1 MFMLVVFI
9 SNLLLPTYSWAL
21 TAGPTAPEATSFEPV
36 DTTDM
41 VNTITGDFTYNL
53 PLLEVPGPGGSYPVT
68 LSYHAGIQPGV
79 DASWVGLGWSLNPGA
94 INRITNGLPDDL
106 KETTST
112 DRQFWSGG
120 SSTVTSVGIS
130 VGIGNVATVTA
141 GLEFANDTYRG
152 RGIGGYLG
160 GSLSV
165 PFSGAKSAGT
175 AEQSPFSAGASVRVG
190 ISPYGGAYVS
200 AGLNVGVGGA
210 IADGLS
216 IGSGAGLNYDSR
228 GGFAAGLSG
237 GISAGHKDS
246 KHKNSWGGSLLG
258 GSISTGNS
266 KGSVG
271 VAGFSTSANNS
282 KSGNITVRSDS
293 WSVDIPVY
301 YGVNLSIGRQYTRY
315 WMDETETLKN
325 YGSLFFPTNDLGD
338 MSTKVFDSYHMA
350 NLNSISKGEHP
361 AKSMEGSFADY
372 DSYSVNAQ
380 GVGGSMR
387 PYHYNVS
394 LYSQDVI
401 NTANNTTTKDV
412 LGYFIPQAAQNVM
425 FRFENDFSNRVINQ
439 PSNITVNHT
448 YTTTNPPVQQYPN
461 DTNFEGWKQE
471 YDTYPSQTTTTNIPL
486 YFQYSTPMAGKPGS
500 QEFIPR
506 VVSSRHIEFF
516 TTDEILDA
524 KEARVQGNSVPFN
537 QLLARG
543 FIECSAKGFIRNR
556 SGGKIGAFTI
566 TNESGV
572 SYHFSLPAY
581 AYDEYTYSENKGDQ
595 GSRSFNSVTQKD
607 KYAYTW
613 YLTGVTGPDYV
624 DRGASGTSDGGLNEH
639 DWGHWVDINYGM
651 WTNDYIWRNP
661 SEDFNTDLDNEFK
674 NVSKGRKQLYYLNK
688 IRTATHTALFA
699 KEIRADGKG
708 VISKNHVPVLAS
720 GGSITWTD
728 LGGHMPLQTQLDI
741 KYEQGVTHLNPP
753 DIVTGHLLPKATMAL
768 KSILLIQNKDFSTSL
783 NNIVEGMSNYYRN
796 EIVYVSQPHQIT
808 TIRVQNHFG
817 ENVIDVGDIA
827 SSSFPMSQVIRKIDF
842 THDYSLSPGTPNS
855 YDAAGSMYEGGP
867 HNLNLLGKLTLNA
880 VTFKGHGG
888 VESTPPISFEY
899 DLDDKQPTYNS
910 INSVNTAA
918 KTIELA
924 NSDYVVVGDILTFK
938 QAGTVY
944 YGYVK
949 NLQAG
954 NKTVEIISSQLPVAG
969 QVTEFRRTKNP
980 PYKKDFTD
988 IWGYFKVDH
997 HQMTQRNLEKYPTF
1011 ISARNNDV
1019 WSLRKIKT
1027 STGGTIQVN
1036 YDPDDF
1042 SKCIITK
1049 NLTIKLQ
1056 SSSNSTNV
1064 TPVYESYEYNN
1075 YTKYFLD
1082 ATLDPA
1088 ASLDFDSLYNVGDAV
1103 DMVTLFQGQRY
1114 VEPGQ
1119 PIFAHHFNPE
1129 VVFIG
1134 VVQEVSSKYIR
1145 IRVYTPFVNNSAT
1158 LQGGFMQVTNQ
1169 QRYLGG
1175 GLRVKSLEVI
1185 DPLSGDTRFT
1195 QYEYKVDGLS
1205 TGVSSYEPVN
1215 ISDVKLPGTAN
1226 PSAAETLK
1234 HHFFSPFI
1242 KMLTMARDVPA
1253 PGVYYKKVRIRE
1265 GIKRA
1270 NGETTMIPGFSE
1282 YEFQTFTEDMIG
1294 VTQGNLFSQNSSGY
1308 HRGEPYNMIQAKR
1321 IYQRNFSQR
1330 LGNLLSVKS
1339 YNENGQ
1345 KISETRNHYL
1355 HDEQTGLPSYYT
1367 NESQYPALVSSRFG
1381 DQGVVNETFHH
1392 ARWVK
1397 MSDTDKRLLGITSQ
1411 KENYPNIQTGTTT
1424 INYKTGIK
1432 TEAKTLA
1439 FDFYSG
1445 AIKKSLITDGF
1456 GNTILTEN
1464 IPAYEKYPAMGSKMT
1479 NIANKHMLAQQA
1491 ATNSFKVNPA
1501 NIDEKLA
1508 LVSAS
1513 AQTWSNQLPV
1523 LGIGTN
1529 GTYGLQESVWRQK
1542 SSFSFIGSENA
1553 ALRPDGFLP
1562 INEFSEFGGWQQFS
1576 IIETS
1581 NFATTNGWT
1590 GTGINLTANQ
1600 DGISGRDNTIKLTT
1614 ATVAGNQHITVKD
1627 AVVAEPGQ
1635 KYIISAD
1642 FFIPTSNTL
1651 FDGFLLT
1658 NSSGTQNIIDARN
1671 LPRNSWITVQSGEVD
1686 YATGN
1691 RFILRATNGSA
1702 ISFSSSGEFA
1712 YMTNF
1717 RVQKAIPNLIPSS
1730 WQKSSDVKLADVYS
1744 HALEA
1749 TDVNENFAATKMS
1762 LDQTRVFATVANSR
1776 YNEFAFSGL
1785 EETPGSNGKLGG
1797 GVVHGG
1803 TIVPTAHTGTKAVSS
1818 TVGQRGFTYT
1828 FTNSTAKKFHVS
1840 VWSDKPNSSIRY
1852 KIGTG
1857 ANQTAVPTVNQAGIW
1872 YLHEADIDLAAGATL
1887 EVWCEPNGA
1896 TTIFDD
1902 FRVHPLKAAMVS
1914 YVYNQWGELSHILD
1928 NNNLYTEYEYDG
1940 LGRLTKV
1947 NRETFQYGKSNVS
1960 EVVYHYHN
1968 QN

>member
-1 MFMLVVFI
+1 MKINPTTKKAISIFMLVVFI
-9 SNLLLPTYSWAL
+9 SNVLLPTYSWAL

-130 VGIGNVATVTA
+130 IGIGNVATVTA
-141 GLEFANDTYRG
+141 GLEFANDTYKG
-152 RGIGGYLG
+152 RGVGGYFG
-160 GSLSV
+160 GSLGYDIGS
-165 PFSGAKSAGT
+165 SGRVGISA
-175 AEQSPFSAGASVRVG
+175 RVG

-200 AGLNVGVGGA
+200 AGINVGIGASKDGVSAGVGG
-210 IADGLS
+210 
-216 IGSGAGLNYDSR
+216 GLNYDSR
-228 GGFAAGLSG
+228 GGFGAGLGG
-237 GISAGHKDS
+237 GISVGA
-246 KHKNSWGGSLLG
+246 KHTDPKVKESWGGSLVG

-271 VAGFSTSANNS
+271 VAGFAAGANNS
-282 KSGNITVRSDS
+282 KSGNITVNSDS
-293 WSVDIPVY
+293 WAVDIPVY
-301 YGVNLSIGRQYTRY
+301 YGINLSIGRQYTRY

-325 YGSLFFPTNDLGD
+325 YGSIFFPTNNLGD

-361 AKSMEGSFADY
+361 AKSMEGSYADY

-439 PSNITVNHT
+439 PSNITINHT

-471 YDTYPSQTTTTNIPL
+471 YDTYPTQTTTTNIPL
-486 YFQYSTPMAGKPGS
+486 YFQYSTPLAGKPGS

-506 VVSSRHIEFF
+506 VTSSRHIEFF

-524 KEARVQGNSVPFN
+524 KEARAQGNSVPFN

-624 DRGASGTSDGGLNEH
+624 DRGANGTSDGGLNEH

-661 SEDFNTDLDNEFK
+661 GEDFNTDLDNEFK

-708 VISKNHVPVLAS
+708 VISKNHVPVLTS

-741 KYEQGVTHLNPP
+741 KYEHGVTHLNPP

-768 KSILLIQNKDFSTSL
+768 KTILLIQNKDFS

-827 SSSFPMSQVIRKIDF
+827 SASFPMSQVIRKIDF

-867 HNLNLLGKLTLNA
+867 HNLNLLGKLTLKA

-980 PYKKDFTD
+980 PYIKDFTD

-1056 SSSNSTNV
+1056 SSYNSTNV

-1294 VTQGNLFSQNSSGY
+1294 VTQGNLLSQNSSGY
-1308 HRGEPYNMIQAKR
+1308 HRGEPYNMIQAKC

-1330 LGNLLSVKS
+1330 LGNLLSVTS

-1479 NIANKHMLAQQA
+1479 NIANKHMIAQQA
-1491 ATNSFKVNPA
+1491 ATNTFKVNPA

-1529 GTYGLQESVWRQK
+1529 GANGVQASVWRQK
-1542 SSFSFIGSENA
+1542 ASFTFIGTENV
-1553 ALRPDGFLP
+1553 ALRPDGFIP
-1562 INEFSEFGGWQQFS
+1562 IAEFTEFNEWLSD
-1576 IIETS
+1576 T
-1581 NFATTNGWT
+1581 
-1590 GTGINLTANQ
+1590 
-1600 DGISGRDNTIKLTT
+1600 
-1614 ATVAGNQHITVKD
+1614 
-1627 AVVAEPGQ
+1627 EPA
-1635 KYIISAD
+1635 KWER
-1642 FFIPTSNTL
+1642 
-1651 FDGFLLT
+1651 
-1658 NSSGTQNIIDARN
+1658 SSKVE
-1671 LPRNSWITVQSGEVD
+1671 LVD
-1686 YATGN
+1686 T
-1691 RFILRATNGSA
+1691 
-1702 ISFSSSGEFA
+1702 
-1712 YMTNF
+1712 
-1717 RVQKAIPNLIPSS
+1717 
-1730 WQKSSDVKLADVYS
+1730 YS

-1749 TDVNENFAATKMS
+1749 IDVNENFAATKMS

-1776 YNEFAFSGL
+1776 YHEFAFSGL

-1857 ANQTAVPTVNQAGIW
+1857 ANQTAVPTVNQAGNW